1 MTGRP
6 PTPPSPLPPLLRP
19 GCVSGAAAALLLATT
34 ATAAHADPNIEHRRA
49 VLQGLDKV
57 TARVSPVP
65 APIDEPVRFGTLEI
79 TARTCLETP
88 PTEPP
93 ESAAFLQIRELPPNE
108 APVDLFSGWM
118 FASTPGLSPLEHP
131 VYDVWVVD
139 CEEPLEPPEGEDG
152 AGNPSAAPRNDG

>member
-1 MTGRP
+1 MRTGRP
-6 PTPPSPLPPLLRP
+6 TGLRI
-19 GCVSGAAAALLLATT
+19 GRRGGVAAAAGGSLLLV
-34 ATAAHADPNIEHRRA
+34 ATAAAHAQPSIEHRGA

-57 TARVSPVP
+57 TARVSPVA
-65 APIDEPVRFGTLEI
+65 APIGAPVRFGTLEI
-79 TARTCLETP
+79 TARACMETP

-93 ESAAFLQIRELPPNE
+93 ESAAFLDIRELPPNE

-118 FASTPGLSPLEHP
+118 FASTPALSALEHP

-152 AGNPSAAPRNDG
+152 GVEQAPGFVPGGQGG